1 LTASNGNFKIHTNC
15 VKTRIYIN
23 GTNFYEKGNGNM
35 KRMMIIGILTL
46 ALAFN
51 LTYTQAAE
59 ENSTKVNERLD
70 KIEARLNALEKQIS
84 ELTQQVQVLIKKTGA
99 GDVREKFR
107 QAARERA
114 QKDNIVYT
122 PEQLR
127 EIETLYQVANNKWN
141 TPEAKDNLEK
151 LIQKYDKANRT
162 GCAVLY
168 LGQWSEG
175 EAKEKY
181 LKMAIEKF
189 SDCYY
194 FDGVQVGAYARFYLA
209 NYYQQTGKKDE
220 AAKLFKEIREKYPDA
235 IDHRGNPLSGQLPKS
250 D

>member
-1 LTASNGNFKIHTNC
+1 
-15 VKTRIYIN
+15 
-23 GTNFYEKGNGNM
+23 M

-59 ENSTKVNERLD
+59 ENSSEVNERLG
-70 KIEARLNALEKQIS
+70 KLEGRLGALEKQIS
-84 ELTQQVQVLIKKTGA
+84 ELTQQVQDLVKKMSTVDVVKKMDTG
-99 GDVREKFR
+99 DNREKFR

-114 QKDNIVYT
+114 QKDNKVYT
-122 PEQLR
+122 PEQLG

-141 TPEAKDNLEK
+141 TPEAKDSLEK

-168 LGQWSEG
+168 LGQMSEG
-175 EAKEKY
+175 ETKEKY

-194 FDGVQVGAYARFYLA
+194 FDGVQVGAYARLHLA

-220 AAKLFKEIREKYPDA
+220 AAKLFKEIRDKYPDA
-235 IDHRGNPLSGQLPKS
+235 IDHRGNPLSGQLPRA